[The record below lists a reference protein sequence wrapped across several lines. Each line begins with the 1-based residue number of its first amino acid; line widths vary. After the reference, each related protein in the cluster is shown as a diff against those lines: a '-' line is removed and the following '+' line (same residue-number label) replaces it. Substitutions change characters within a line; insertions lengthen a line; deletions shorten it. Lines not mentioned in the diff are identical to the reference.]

1 MIIPAI
7 LVANHCVTYVFLQNR
22 PNFTTTKTFEKW
34 LQSQLRSKFFNHI
47 LENLTCKFITYIL
60 FLKNFSVSNPASA
73 VKITLTPEL
82 DETLKRIQDSKNVAG
97 IILVNKEG
105 ITVKSSLDSSV
116 TAQVSDWLS
125 RVMRPKVTKDIRFV
139 VINIY
144 HSSALKNNNDPLN
157 VCFIKTDTHWNH
169 IVQG

>member
-1 MIIPAI
+1 M
-7 LVANHCVTYVFLQNR
+7 
-22 PNFTTTKTFEKW
+22 
-34 LQSQLRSKFFNHI
+34 
-47 LENLTCKFITYIL
+47 
-60 FLKNFSVSNPASA
+60 SNPASA

-125 RVMRPKVTKDIRFV
+125 RVMRPKVNKDIRFYV
-139 VINIY
+139 
-144 HSSALKNNNDPLN
+144 
-157 VCFIKTDTHWNH
+157 TTT
-169 IVQG
+169 

>member
-1 MIIPAI
+1 M
-7 LVANHCVTYVFLQNR
+7 
-22 PNFTTTKTFEKW
+22 
-34 LQSQLRSKFFNHI
+34 
-47 LENLTCKFITYIL
+47 
-60 FLKNFSVSNPASA
+60 SNPASA

-125 RVMRPKVTKDIRFV
+125 RVMRPKVTKDIRFYV
-139 VINIY
+139 
-144 HSSALKNNNDPLN
+144 
-157 VCFIKTDTHWNH
+157 TTT
-169 IVQG
+169 QGIITTTT

>member
-1 MIIPAI
+1 MFSPM
-7 LVANHCVTYVFLQNR
+7 QNR

-34 LQSQLRSKFFNHI
+34 LQNQLRSKFFNLI
-47 LENLTCKFITYIL
+47 LEVLTCKFIIYI
-60 FLKNFSVSNPASA
+60 FFSKNFSVSNPASA

-125 RVMRPKVTKDIRFV
+125 RVMRPKVTRDIRFY
-139 VINIY
+139 VI
-144 HSSALKNNNDPLN
+144 
-157 VCFIKTDTHWNH
+157 T
-169 IVQG
+169 